1 MMEPTHLPPQ
11 ELTLGDFLEIARR
24 RRWTIL
30 QTLVVVAVVGFVATA
45 MMRPVY
51 RAQSK
56 LLVQAASAQINAMN
70 TENPLVDLLAMV
82 QPPSVETQIQVL
94 QSGPFIDE
102 IFRRCRIPKTENG
115 SSTPAIRVAAIRDT
129 NVIEVTVESQDREL
143 AALVA
148 NTMLDEYQDQTRMIN
163 LEEIQRARQ
172 FVEREAQKSRSE
184 LAQAE
189 HDLLLFKRDHRVAE
203 LTAEQTSRTQEWV
216 EMDTKAAEAANN
228 ITRVQAQIQQVR
240 AALQKEPAEKLAPAA
255 KENGRIEVLQGQLA
269 DLEVQRAGFLQD
281 YQESSPK
288 VQAVEAQIARLKGQ
302 LAREPRERRV
312 MIHVLNPI
320 REEMLSRL
328 KALETELEGHRAA
341 HIQLTSELENRRDRM
356 NQLGPWEVQLAQMN
370 RSRDTA
376 EKQYLMLASKL
387 QDLRI
392 RENARRSMARIIER
406 ALPPVSPVRPRKALN
421 LALSLIL
428 GLFFGFCLAFLQE
441 YLDDRITTPDEAD
454 RLLRLPVLGHIPL
467 MAGDTQR
474 LMTALPS
481 HSPIAESYRS
491 LRSSISFAAI
501 DAPLRTMIVTSSHP
515 GEGKSTTSVNL
526 AIAMAMEGRRVI
538 LVDADLRRP
547 SLYRVL
553 DLPSAPG
560 LTDVLLGNRK
570 AADALRNTAVVG
582 LRVLTSGPIPPNPAE
597 LLNSGPMTA
606 LIGEL
611 RGMADI
617 VIFDTPPCL
626 PVTDAQVLA
635 AKVEG
640 VLLVAALGE
649 AKKAEVK
656 HAKELFDR
664 AHARTVGLIFNKI
677 SQATGGYY
685 YTYHRSPYGY
695 GPDGHS
701 EHGHTHALPPVGS
714 HAGGGESG
722 HSPRERNGR

>member
-1 MMEPTHLPPQ
+1 MMEPTQLPPQ
-11 ELTLGDFLEIARR
+11 EMTLGDFLEVAKRR
-24 RRWTIL
+24 KWTIL
-30 QTLVVVAVVGFVATA
+30 QTLAVIGVVGLVTTA
-45 MMRPVY
+45 MMTPVY

-94 QSGPFIDE
+94 ESAPFVSDVL
-102 IFRRCRIPKTENG
+102 RRCGIRR
-115 SSTPAIRVAAIRDT
+115 TPSGAGEPDIKIAGIRDT
-129 NVIEVTVESQDREL
+129 NVIEVTVESPDRQM
-143 AALVA
+143 AAQVA
-148 NTMLDEYQDQTRMIN
+148 NTILDEYQDQTRMIN

-172 FVEREAQKSRSE
+172 FVEREAQKSRRE
-184 LAQAE
+184 LAKAE
-189 HDLLLFKRDHRVAE
+189 NDLLLFKRDHRVAE

-240 AALQKEPAEKLAPAA
+240 AALQKEPAEKLVPAA
-255 KENGRIEVLQGQLA
+255 KENPRLDALQGQLA
-269 DLEVQRAGFLQD
+269 DLDVQRAGLVQD
-281 YQESSPK
+281 YQETSPK
-288 VQAVEAQIARLKGQ
+288 VQAVDAQIARLRRQ
-302 LAREPRERRV
+302 LTREPQEHRV
-312 MIHVLNPI
+312 MIHVLNPA
-320 REEMLSRL
+320 REEMLGRL
-328 KALETELEGHRAA
+328 KGLETELEGLRAA
-341 HIQLTSELENRRDRM
+341 HIQLRSELDNRRERM
-356 NQLGPWEVQLAQMN
+356 NQLGPWEIQLAQMA

-376 EKQYLMLASKL
+376 EKSYLMLASKL

-392 RENARRSMARIIER
+392 RENARRSTARIIER
-406 ALPPVSPVRPRKALN
+406 ALAPASPVRPRKALN

-454 RLLRLPVLGHIPL
+454 RLLRLPVLAHIP
-467 MAGDTQR
+467 MIGGDAQR
-474 LMTALPS
+474 LMTAMPA
-481 HSPIAESYRS
+481 HSPVAESYRS

-501 DAPLRTMIVTSSHP
+501 DAPLRTMLVTSSHK
-515 GEGKSTTSVNL
+515 GEGKSTTAVNL

-547 SLYRVL
+547 SLHRLL

-560 LTDVLLGNRK
+560 LTDVLLGSRK
-570 AADALRNTAVVG
+570 VADALRSTDVAG

-597 LLNSGPMTA
+597 LLNSGPMA
-606 LIGEL
+606 AVIGEL
-611 RGMADI
+611 RGIADI

-635 AKVEG
+635 TKVEG
-640 VLLVAALGE
+640 VLLVAEMGE

-677 SQATGGYY
+677 SESSGGYY
-685 YTYHRSPYGY
+685 YYYYYRRGGY
-695 GPDGHS
+695 APEETTG
-701 EHGHTHALPPVGS
+701 ERALPRA
-714 HAGGGESG
+714 AGALSG
-722 HSPRERNGR
+722 AGRRDDEEKG